1 MVKLKYHTRYQRWR
15 KGDVYGG
22 VEDEESH
29 SCLGFLSG
37 NSPGFSNKKG
47 RPNNNNKLLYLAFL
61 SFLYFT
67 LIYLFSSSTFSFL
80 RKHFSFFFPS
90 CLGFFFFFLVSE
102 LNFISF
108 SGKSADLFRVED
120 GKPFSETNLNASLCS
135 FVPNGKYFF
144 FSRTQVMDCAKI
156 GSFFSFLLIKMIFFY
171 LEILLMFF
179 LYLQG
184 LCVVTEVVL
193 GQIYVL

>member
-47 RPNNNNKLLYLAFL
+47 RPNNNNKFLYLAFL

-80 RKHFSFFFPS
+80 RKHLLPLLSFLS
-90 CLGFFFFFLVSE
+90 WFFFLVSE

-135 FVPNGKYFF
+135 FVPNGK
-144 FSRTQVMDCAKI
+144 
-156 GSFFSFLLIKMIFFY
+156 
-171 LEILLMFF
+171 
-179 LYLQG
+179 
-184 LCVVTEVVL
+184 
-193 GQIYVL
+193 